1 MKEVKLKPLVFGGIE
16 MVDYFIEFV
25 NNEISVWSAK
35 RKTLEKLSIPKSGSS
50 NYPGFN
56 FSLGSFKV
64 RADVHRAVAENLIP
78 FPKPKCISK
87 KDWDATPQS
96 VKDHM
101 QSLYMVNHIDH
112 NKYNCHPSNLEW
124 VTPKGNVHAYHEHR
138 LSNTGPA
145 GLSWAGSLFK

>member
-1 MKEVKLKPLVFGGIE
+1 MKEFKLKPLVFGGVE
-16 MVDYFIEFV
+16 MVDYFISFV

-35 RKTLEKLSIPKSGSS
+35 RKTLEKLSIAKSGNSS
-50 NYPGFN
+50 YPKVS
-56 FSLGSFKV
+56 FSFGSTKIS
-64 RADVHRAVAENLIP
+64 ADAHRVIAENAIP
-78 FPKPKCISK
+78 FPKPKCVSK

-124 VTPKGNVHAYHEHR
+124 VTPKGNVHAFHKHR
-138 LSNTGPA
+138 VSNPIPN
-145 GLSWAGSLFK
+145 GLSWSASLFK